1 MANITAAEVNSL
13 RKKTGAGMM
22 DCKKALVEADGDI
35 EKAVEILRKKGQK
48 VAAKRGDNEASE
60 GLTVAMATEDAST
73 GVIVTLNCETDFVA
87 KNADFSDFAHQIAKV
102 ALDNGV
108 KTVEELNELELDG
121 LKVSEKI
128 TEQIGKIGEKIEVSK
143 LGNIAAETVVAYNH
157 PGNQIASLVGLSKTG
172 DAVQGAGRDVA
183 MQIAAMNPVAVN
195 KESVPADVVEKEL
208 EIARDLIRQ
217 EGKPEEMV
225 DKIANGK
232 LNKFFKE
239 NTLLEQAFIKDNKK
253 SVKQYLNDTE
263 NGLTVTEYLRFSL
276 S

>member
-1 MANITAAEVNSL
+1 M
-13 RKKTGAGMM
+13 
-22 DCKKALVEADGDI
+22 VEADGDI